1 MTDTK
6 SIGKRFL
13 NWWEDYFKV
22 LKNVFKGLANENITI
37 LASGLVYST
46 LIAVIPCLTFLFTF
60 LSSFGALQVFLDV
73 LNQWLSN
80 TFGSETASSLILEV
94 NNYSSNAMS
103 LGVVGLISFLIA
115 GLLLVNKIYNVI
127 NQIFKARTHSGSLK
141 RFGTFFIFLIVFT
154 FLISLAFA
162 LSNTLLAR
170 IDAYVNNI
178 EMSVS
183 MAQHFRKAGS
193 FVLIWFTLFLFLV
206 AVPNIKV
213 RKRSAA
219 VGATT
224 GLIFIS
230 IVNIA
235 FNTVVSK
242 LVGYWTI
249 YGTVASVFMVLLY
262 FYILWYIIIAVAE
275 IVYIHQFRPDRNTL
289 FGIAQSPSQKI
300 GEAVNLL
307 VVVCSKYKKGE
318 GASSIREICKLMNVP
333 YSRILTYLR
342 EFEAAGYIIP
352 INSQN
357 TAYIPS
363 KPLDSIFV
371 KDVVAF
377 LYGIEELS
385 SDNIENIGDTVSAE
399 LFRNGEMGLSSL
411 TIENLLER
419 I

>member
-1 MTDTK
+1 MSDKK
-6 SIGKRFL
+6 SIGNRIL
-13 NWWEDYFKV
+13 HWWNDYFKV
-22 LKNVFKGLANENITI
+22 LRNVFKGLANENITI

-73 LNQWLSN
+73 LSQWLAN
-80 TFGSETASSLILEV
+80 TFGPETATSLVAELK
-94 NNYSSNAMS
+94 NYSTNAMS
-103 LGVVGLISFLIA
+103 LGVVGLISFLIT
-115 GLLLVNKIYNVI
+115 GMLLVNKIYNVI
-127 NQIFKARTHSGSLK
+127 NQIFKARTHSGTLK
-141 RFGTFFIFLIVFT
+141 RYGTFFIFLIVFT

-170 IDAYVNNI
+170 IDAYVNDI
-178 EMSVS
+178 VVPFS
-183 MAQHFRKAGS
+183 MTQLFRKAGS

-219 VGATT
+219 IGATT

-230 IVNIA
+230 IVNIV
-235 FNTVVSK
+235 FNTLVTK

-249 YGTVASVFMVLLY
+249 YGTVASVFIVLLF
-262 FYILWYIIIAVAE
+262 FYIFWYIIIAVAE

-289 FGIAQSPSQKI
+289 FGIAQSPAQKI
-300 GEAVNLL
+300 GEAIDLL
-307 VVVCSKYKKGE
+307 VVVSKKYKNGE
-318 GASSIREICKLMNVP
+318 GASSIREICKIMNIP

-342 EFEAAGYIIP
+342 EYEAAGYLIS

-363 KPLDSIFV
+363 RPLDSILI
-371 KDVVAF
+371 KDVVCF
-377 LYGIEELS
+377 LYGTEELS
-385 SDNIENIGDTVSAE
+385 SDNIESIGDAVSAE
-399 LFRNGEMGLSSL
+399 LFHNGEMGLSSL
-411 TIENLLER
+411 TIDNLLER

>member
-1 MTDTK
+1 
-6 SIGKRFL
+6 
-13 NWWEDYFKV
+13 
-22 LKNVFKGLANENITI
+22 
-37 LASGLVYST
+37 
-46 LIAVIPCLTFLFTF
+46 
-60 LSSFGALQVFLDV
+60 
-73 LNQWLSN
+73 
-80 TFGSETASSLILEV
+80 
-94 NNYSSNAMS
+94 
-103 LGVVGLISFLIA
+103 
-115 GLLLVNKIYNVI
+115 
-127 NQIFKARTHSGSLK
+127 
-141 RFGTFFIFLIVFT
+141 
-154 FLISLAFA
+154 
-162 LSNTLLAR
+162 
-170 IDAYVNNI
+170 
-178 EMSVS
+178 
-183 MAQHFRKAGS
+183 
-193 FVLIWFTLFLFLV
+193 
-206 AVPNIKV
+206 
-213 RKRSAA
+213 
-219 VGATT
+219 
-224 GLIFIS
+224 
-230 IVNIA
+230 
-235 FNTVVSK
+235 
-242 LVGYWTI
+242 
-249 YGTVASVFMVLLY
+249 MVLLY
-262 FYILWYIIIAVAE
+262 FYIFWYIIIAVAE
-275 IVYIHQFRPDRNTL
+275 VVYIHQFRPDRNTL

-342 EFEAAGYIIP
+342 EFEAAGYLIP

>member
-22 LKNVFKGLANENITI
+22 LKNVFKGLVNENITI

-230 IVNIA
+230 IVNFA

-262 FYILWYIIIAVAE
+262 FYIFWYIIIAVAE
-275 IVYIHQFRPDRNTL
+275 VVYIHQFRPDRNTL

-342 EFEAAGYIIP
+342 EFEAAGYLIP